1 MFLGV
6 VEIIVS
12 CFLFCVVV
20 WVTRVRTIKKLLYV
34 HLSMN
39 LDFGLFPLTK
49 CLKIDGNEEKLS
61 SILELSSLATQTKSK
76 SGEDV
81 RK

>member
-1 MFLGV
+1 
-6 VEIIVS
+6 
-12 CFLFCVVV
+12 
-20 WVTRVRTIKKLLYV
+20 
-34 HLSMN
+34 MN